1 MASSNAK
8 KKTSS
13 RSAPKRSASGSAR
26 TKPAER
32 SSLPTFVLISVLCI
46 VLALLTM
53 IGFFT
58 SEGFVVIYFC
68 AFIKGIMGYGFWLFP
83 FALIWAAVLLLGK
96 KQGAA
101 AAALGSSLGDI
112 LGGFAFWAPWTFI
125 IKFAM
130 AYIAGSLIEK
140 TSKIVSMTAGGLV
153 MCAGYLVA
161 ERVMYGSWALA
172 AVGIPWNVGQFAVGI
187 AVALAAQ
194 PLLSHIPSPKN
205 RSV

>member
-1 MASSNAK
+1 MSSN
-8 KKTSS
+8 SS
-13 RSAPKRSASGSAR
+13 DIRTNRLVFASLMAC
-26 TKPAER
+26 
-32 SSLPTFVLISVLCI
+32 LVLLGTILFRIPIPMTQGYVHLGD
-46 VLALLTM
+46 AM
-53 IGFFT
+53 IY
-58 SEGFVVIYFC
+58 I
-68 AFIKGIMGYGFWLFP
+68 
-83 FALIWAAVLLLGK
+83 AVLLLGK

-187 AVALAAQ
+187 AVSLAAQ
-194 PLLSHIPSPKN
+194 PLLSHIPSPKK